1 MWRRAR
7 APAQELIDPQE
18 AERLLSETADY
29 HIELY
34 AKQRRLLLQCL
45 REIQGELRCELDVDY
60 Q

>member
-18 AERLLSETADY
+18 VERLLSETADY

-34 AKQRRLLLQCL
+34 AKQRRLLQCL
-45 REIQGELRCELDVDY
+45 REIQGELRCELDADY

>member
-7 APAQELIDPQE
+7 APAQELIDPQQ

-34 AKQRRLLLQCL
+34 AKQRLLLQCL
-45 REIQGELRCELDVDY
+45 REIQGELRCELDADY

>member
-45 REIQGELRCELDVDY
+45 REIQGELRCELDADY